1 MVLLENFSMRTL
13 RKMVVLAACEMGMG
27 DLKQAE
33 GTVGLQRAF
42 LAKGARSM
50 LVSMWVVSEEAT
62 SQLLEALVAVE
73 ALLLR
78 KERHSL

>member
-1 MVLLENFSMRTL
+1 MRIL
-13 RKMVVLAACEMGMG
+13 RKVVVLGACETGMG
-27 DLKQAE
+27 NLEQAE
-33 GTVGLQRAF
+33 ETVGLQRAF
-42 LAKGARSM
+42 LAKEVRSV
-50 LVSMWVVSEEAT
+50 LVSLRVVSEGAA